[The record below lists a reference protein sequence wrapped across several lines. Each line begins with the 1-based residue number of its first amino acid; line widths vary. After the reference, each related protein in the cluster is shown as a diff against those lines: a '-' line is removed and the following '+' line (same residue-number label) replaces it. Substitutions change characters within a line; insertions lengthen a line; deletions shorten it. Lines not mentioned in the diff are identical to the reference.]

1 MTELIATRE
10 AYGKALVELGEEN
23 PNVVVLEADLSK
35 STKTDAFAKRFPERF
50 FNIGIAEANMM
61 GIAAG
66 LAACGKIPFASSFA
80 IFCTGRAWE
89 QIRNTI
95 AFSGLGVKLV
105 GTHGGVSVGADGCS
119 HQAIEDFALMRAIP
133 GMTVMAPCD
142 GPEARRAVLAA
153 AKIPGPA
160 YLRMG
165 RATVPTITSEEAP
178 FRIGK
183 GIVIRDGSDVT
194 LVACGAMVSAALGAS
209 DILAG
214 ESIDAGVID
223 MHTIKPIDGEL
234 LAEYAQKTGAIV
246 TAEQH
251 VLQGG
256 FGSAVAEA
264 LAQRT
269 PVPIEMV
276 GLDNVFGQS
285 GDPAVLFEHYHLTDA
300 DIAQKAKAAIARKGT

>member
-1 MTELIATRE
+1 MTEMIATRD
-10 AYGKALVELGEEN
+10 AYGDALVELGKTN
-23 PNVVVLEADLSK
+23 SDIVVLEADLSK
-35 STKTDAFAKRFPERF
+35 STKTEAFSKAFPERF

-66 LAACGKIPFASSFA
+66 LASCGKIPFASSFA

-95 AFSGLGVKLV
+95 AFSGLGVKIV

-133 GMTVMAPCD
+133 GMTVIAPCD

-153 AKIPGPA
+153 AQLPGPA

-165 RATVPTITSEEAP
+165 RAKVPTITSNDAP
-178 FRIGK
+178 FEIGK
-183 GIVIRDGSDVT
+183 GAVLRDGKDVT
-194 LVACGAMVSAALGAS
+194 LVACGAMVSGALEAAGA
-209 DILAG
+209 LAAEG
-214 ESIDAGVID
+214 IDAAVID
-223 MHTIKPIDGEL
+223 VHTIKPIDVDL
-234 LAEYAQKTGAIV
+234 LKQYAEKTGAVV

-256 FGSAVAEA
+256 FGSAVAET
-264 LAQRT
+264 LVQET
-269 PVPIEMV
+269 CVPIEMV

-285 GDPAVLFEHYHLTDA
+285 GDPDVLFAHYHLTAANIA
-300 DIAQKAKAAIARKGT
+300 DKARKAVARKKP

>member
-1 MTELIATRE
+1 MSEMIATRE
-10 AYGKALVELGEEN
+10 AYGAALVELGQVH
-23 PNVVVLEADLSK
+23 PNVVVLDADLSK
-35 STKTDAFAKRFPERF
+35 STKTEDFSKTFPERF

-66 LAACGKIPFASSFA
+66 LASCGKIAFASSFA

-95 AFSGLGVKLV
+95 AFSSLPVKIV

-133 GMTVMAPCD
+133 TMTVVAPCD

-153 AKIPGPA
+153 AELDGPA

-165 RATVPTITSEEAP
+165 RAKVPTITSEDTAFEL
-178 FRIGK
+178 GK
-183 GIVIRDGSDVT
+183 GIVMRDGGDVT
-194 LVACGAMVSAALGAS
+194 LAACGAMVACALEAA
-209 DILAG
+209 DMLAKDG
-214 ESIDAGVID
+214 IDAVVIH
-223 MHTIKPIDGEL
+223 MPTIKPIDTDL
-234 LAEYAQKTGAIV
+234 LAEYAKKTGAVV

-256 FGSAVAEA
+256 FGGAVAET
-264 LAQRT
+264 LAQT
-269 PVPIEMV
+269 HPAPIEMI
-276 GLDNVFGQS
+276 GLDNLFGQS
-285 GDPAVLFEHYHLTDA
+285 GDPEVLFEYYHLTGA
-300 DIAQKAKAAIARKGT
+300 DIAKKAKVAIARRDA

>member
-1 MTELIATRE
+1 MTEMIATRD
-10 AYGKALVELGEEN
+10 AYGDALVELGKTN
-23 PNVVVLEADLSK
+23 SDIVVLEADLSK
-35 STKTDAFAKRFPERF
+35 STKTEAFSKAFPERF

-66 LAACGKIPFASSFA
+66 LASCGKIPFASSFA

-95 AFSGLGVKLV
+95 AFSGLGVKIV

-133 GMTVMAPCD
+133 GMTVIAPCD

-153 AKIPGPA
+153 AQLPGPA

-165 RATVPTITSEEAP
+165 RAKVPTITSNDAP
-178 FRIGK
+178 FEIGK
-183 GIVIRDGSDVT
+183 GTVLRDGKDVT
-194 LVACGAMVSAALGAS
+194 LVACGAMVSGALEAAGA
-209 DILAG
+209 LAAEG
-214 ESIDAGVID
+214 IDAAVID
-223 MHTIKPIDGEL
+223 VHTIKPIDVDL
-234 LAEYAQKTGAIV
+234 LKQYAEKTGAVV

-256 FGSAVAEA
+256 FGSAVAET
-264 LAQRT
+264 LVQET
-269 PVPIEMV
+269 CVPIEMV

-285 GDPAVLFEHYHLTDA
+285 GDPDVLFAHYHLTAANIA
-300 DIAQKAKAAIARKGT
+300 DKARKAVARKKP